1 MWKMK
6 ISVDFNDDIITGLV
20 IESLKNDYDLCDED
34 EVRNAIQVVL
44 EYYMIP
50 DDWNKWREEKV
61 KFSV

>member
-1 MWKMK
+1 MK